1 MVDFSSIFRRSG
13 VVAKAALVAAAVVA
27 SSASFAQAKWPMEKP
42 MTIVVPFAGG
52 SAFDNVAR
60 VLAEGLRKKYGNTVI
75 VDNRSGASGGI
86 GQALVA
92 KAAPDGYTFIVTTPG
107 PAANNMLTFKSL
119 PYNPMTDFS
128 FVGLVLRDPILLAV
142 RKDMPVNNFKEFIA
156 YAKTN
161 PGKVSMGNPGKGSTA
176 HMTQMALQDIA
187 NVQFNIIP
195 YRVPTQ
201 VMTDLMGG
209 QIDAGMALAGNL
221 ISAVKSGRL
230 KPLAVFGSKRDPELP
245 NVPTLLEE
253 GYQFSSEPWAGVQG
267 PKGVPREII
276 VEMNEA
282 VNEILRLP
290 ENVQELAAGGVTVA
304 TSTPEEFEQIVR
316 AEVTKWRPV
325 VTRYNISS
333 ERSGGQGMVP
343 RSQVAERPGVEP

>member
-1 MVDFSSIFRRSG
+1 MTNFSIFRR
-13 VVAKAALVAAAVVA
+13 VETFAKATLIGVAAVA
-27 SSASFAQAKWPMEKP
+27 ASASFSQTKWPMEKP
-42 MTIVVPFAGG
+42 MTLVVPFAAG

-60 VLAEGLRKKYGNTVI
+60 VLADGLRKKYGNTVL

-86 GQALVA
+86 GQSLVA

-142 RKDMPVNNFKEFIA
+142 RKDMPVSNFKEFIA
-156 YAKTN
+156 YTKAN
-161 PGKVSMGNPGKGSTA
+161 PGKVSMGNPGNGSTA

-221 ISAVKSGRL
+221 MSAVKSGRL
-230 KPLAVFGSKRDPELP
+230 KPLAVFGSKRGGAQGRSARNHRRNEQGDQRDPP
-245 NVPTLLEE
+245 
-253 GYQFSSEPWAGVQG
+253 SAG
-267 PKGVPREII
+267 E
-276 VEMNEA
+276 
-282 VNEILRLP
+282 
-290 ENVQELAAGGVTVA
+290 
-304 TSTPEEFEQIVR
+304 R
-316 AEVTKWRPV
+316 AEAR
-325 VTRYNISS
+325 RRRGHGGNIDA
-333 ERSGGQGMVP
+333 RGIRANRQG
-343 RSQVAERPGVEP
+343 RNHQVAAHRHQVQHLIGVR